1 MPAVLSQSNN
11 PYTDG
16 VSSKS
21 FMVLNP
27 VDIVPTP
34 QSKEDYYF
42 YNRKDREKMLL
53 KELRKKL
60 PQL

>member
-1 MPAVLSQSNN
+1 
-11 PYTDG
+11 
-16 VSSKS
+16 
-21 FMVLNP
+21 MVLNP

-42 YNRKDREKMLL
+42 FSRKDREQILL